1 MSDLKLLVG
10 KRIRALRKAK
20 GLSQATLAERAGS
33 VSDSYLAG
41 IERGERNISLES
53 LEKIVTAL
61 DAEPIDAFRFGE
73 LELGKGLEEKRLSL
87 RVLSSFLEERS
98 IEEIELIRKMAKDVM
113 ATIDAEKRKS
123 N

>member
-1 MSDLKLLVG
+1 MV
-10 KRIRALRKAK
+10 
-20 GLSQATLAERAGS
+20 
-33 VSDSYLAG
+33 DSYLAG

-98 IEEIELIRKMAKDVM
+98 FDEIELIRKMAKDIM